1 MVGSNACP
9 GFLRTHLHHRCTK
22 PAIGVYHRR
31 MDTRAQEPT
40 DEQLVRQ
47 ALTDR
52 DAFGMLVERY
62 ERPLMAYAARL
73 IGRQEAEDVV
83 QQALLQAYRNLG
95 GFDPKMTFSA
105 WVYRIVHNTAVNV
118 ARKHHGTVPTELELD
133 GETVEVLTG
142 ETDVPADML
151 HKELEGTVSAA
162 LLQLD
167 QRSRDVLLLS
177 AVEGKSYS
185 EIADI
190 LMVAVNSVGPTVTRA
205 KAKLR
210 RLLGEHPASTDVQPG
225 EVENE

>member
-1 MVGSNACP
+1 
-9 GFLRTHLHHRCTK
+9 
-22 PAIGVYHRR
+22 

-52 DAFGMLVERY
+52 DAFGVLVERY
-62 ERPLMAYAARL
+62 ERPLSVYAARL

-83 QQALLQAYRNLG
+83 QQAFLQAYRNLA
-95 GFDPKMTFSA
+95 GFDPHMTFSA
-105 WVYRIVHNTAVNV
+105 WMYRIVHNTAVNV
-118 ARKHHGTVPTELELD
+118 ARKRHATMPSELELD
-133 GETVEVLTG
+133 GETVEILTG
-142 ETDVPADML
+142 DTDMPADLL
-151 HKELEGTVSAA
+151 HKELEGVVAMA
-162 LLQLD
+162 LGQLD

-177 AVEGKSYS
+177 VVEGKSYS

-205 KAKLR
+205 KVKLR
-210 RLLGEHPASTDVQPG
+210 KLLGERPSSTDAQPG

>member
-1 MVGSNACP
+1 MEMRP
-9 GFLRTHLHHRCTK
+9 
-22 PAIGVYHRR
+22 
-31 MDTRAQEPT
+31 QEPT

-62 ERPLMAYAARL
+62 ERPLSSYAARL

-83 QQALLQAYRNLG
+83 QQAFLQAYRNLA
-95 GFDPKMTFSA
+95 GFDPHMTFSA
-105 WVYRIVHNTAVNV
+105 WIYRIVHNTAVNV
-118 ARKHHGTVPTELELD
+118 ARKRHAVAPTEIELD

-142 ETDVPADML
+142 PTDTPAELL
-151 HKELEGTVSAA
+151 HEELEGTVASA
-162 LLQLD
+162 LQQLD

-177 AVEGKSYS
+177 VAERKSYS

-205 KAKLR
+205 KTRLRKLLEASPATGDNR
-210 RLLGEHPASTDVQPG
+210 SGRTEH
-225 EVENE
+225 ER